1 MLVTTS
7 LIWQTIW
14 LEKSHDNE
22 SLLAWRL
29 AHVVRILILQLLE
42 LEGIVKT
49 MESGDL
55 SLEDSLKY
63 FEQGV
68 QLTRQCQS
76 ALSEAE
82 QKIALLSA
90 DDDYQTQ
97 KPLD

>member
-1 MLVTTS
+1 MA
-7 LIWQTIW
+7 
-14 LEKSHDNE
+14 EKDNMTKNFDFNKG
-22 SLLAWRL
+22 
-29 AHVVRILILQLLE
+29 LLE
-42 LEGIVKT
+42 LESIVKT

-55 SLEDSLKY
+55 SLEDSLKF

-90 DDDYQTQ
+90 DDDYKTQ
-97 KPLD
+97 KPLDEI

>member
-1 MLVTTS
+1 M
-7 LIWQTIW
+7 
-14 LEKSHDNE
+14 EKGNMTKKFDFNKG
-22 SLLAWRL
+22 
-29 AHVVRILILQLLE
+29 LLE
-42 LEGIVKT
+42 LESIVKT

-90 DDDYQTQ
+90 DDNYQTQ
-97 KPLD
+97 KPLDEL

>member
-1 MLVTTS
+1 MT
-7 LIWQTIW
+7 
-14 LEKSHDNE
+14 KKFDFNKG
-22 SLLAWRL
+22 
-29 AHVVRILILQLLE
+29 LLE
-42 LEGIVKT
+42 LESIVKT

-76 ALSEAE
+76 ALSVAE

>member
-1 MLVTTS
+1 MA
-7 LIWQTIW
+7 Q
-14 LEKSHDNE
+14 KFDFNKG
-22 SLLAWRL
+22 
-29 AHVVRILILQLLE
+29 LLE

-68 QLTRQCQS
+68 KLTRQCQS

-90 DDDYQTQ
+90 DDNYQTQ
-97 KPLD
+97 KPLNEL

>member
-1 MLVTTS
+1 MT
-7 LIWQTIW
+7 
-14 LEKSHDNE
+14 KKFDFNKG
-22 SLLAWRL
+22 LLA
-29 AHVVRILILQLLE
+29 LE
-42 LEGIVKT
+42 SIVKT

-68 QLTRQCQS
+68 KLTRQCQS
-76 ALSEAE
+76 ALAEAE

-97 KPLD
+97 KPLGEL

>member
-1 MLVTTS
+1 M
-7 LIWQTIW
+7 
-14 LEKSHDNE
+14 ERDNMTKKFDFNKG
-22 SLLAWRL
+22 
-29 AHVVRILILQLLE
+29 LLE
-42 LEGIVKT
+42 LESIVKT

-55 SLEDSLKY
+55 SLEDSLKF

-76 ALSEAE
+76 ALSAAE

-97 KPLD
+97 KPLDEL

>member
-1 MLVTTS
+1 MV
-7 LIWQTIW
+7 
-14 LEKSHDNE
+14 EKFDFNKGLS
-22 SLLAWRL
+22 
-29 AHVVRILILQLLE
+29 E
-42 LEGIVKT
+42 LEDIVKT

-68 QLTRQCQS
+68 ALTRQCQT

-90 DDDYQTQ
+90 DDGYQSQ
-97 KPLD
+97 KPLEE